1 MKKTVLI
8 LLSAVLAAVSYAAQS
23 GEDVFYSKCTSCHG
37 SALSL
42 NKKKSVQQWKATI
55 QRMEKHGLSISSS
68 ETKAVAE
75 FLSGGK

>member
-1 MKKTVLI
+1 MKKTVFII
-8 LLSAVLAAVSYAAQS
+8 LATVLAAGAYAAQS
-23 GEDVFYSKCTSCHG
+23 GSNIFYSKCTSCHG

-42 NKKKSVQQWKATI
+42 NKKKSTQQWEDTVR
-55 QRMEKHGLSISSS
+55 RMTKHGLSISSS